1 MKVVIVGAGIGGL
14 GAAVALN
21 RAGHDVEV
29 ITILWICPLE
39 SKVDADSDLGLRKL
53 IVLERGWRGHSPCS

>member
-1 MKVVIVGAGIGGL
+1 MLYKITIRNYCDIAVHPITSYYLRGKKMKVIIVGAGIGGL

-29 ITILWICPLE
+29 IYE
-39 SKVDADSDLGLRKL
+39 SFPWAS
-53 IVLERGWRGHSPCS
+53 S

>member
-14 GAAVALN
+14 GAAVALT

-29 ITILWICPLE
+29 RFFLE
-39 SKVDADSDLGLRKL
+39 NYNTFIPFTYMTAGLRTL
-53 IVLERGWRGHSPCS
+53 NVSQ